1 MAGWLRGG
9 AMIALLCLC
18 AGCGWW
24 GAAKAVKGAKEAEQ
38 AWLDGQ
44 KSELREKWVAA
55 ELSKRETA
63 IRLERE
69 REDAAYER
77 WLADERARREQT
89 LRDAEA
95 AEARIAGYRAAA
107 ARHEDEM
114 RTFAL
119 KEAPRI
125 WETIQH
131 LRAMVAEQDERI
143 AEMQRTA
150 QESGLAWRGSER
162 YERIYRARN
171 KLVRTQRQVEDRLSE
186 ALMAAQRYRASPRR
200 AEVEAA
206 TRKAL
211 ENGVLESEWVWKQY
225 DELLDELQ

>member
-1 MAGWLRGG
+1 MGVMLSA
-9 AMIALLCLC
+9 ILCLC
-18 AGCGWW
+18 GGCGWW
-24 GAAKAVKGAKEAEQ
+24 GAAKAVKGAQKAERE
-38 AWLDGQ
+38 WLEEQ
-44 KSELREKWVAA
+44 KTERREKWVSV
-55 ELSKRETA
+55 ELAKREQS

-77 WLADERARREQT
+77 WLSDERVRREQA
-89 LRDAEA
+89 LREAADAES
-95 AEARIAGYRAAA
+95 RIAGYRAAA
-107 ARHEDEM
+107 ERHEDEM
-114 RTFAL
+114 RSFAL
-119 KEAPRI
+119 KESPRI

-131 LRAMVAEQDERI
+131 LRAMVEEQDARI

-150 QESGLAWRGSER
+150 MESGLPWRGSER
-162 YERIYRARN
+162 YERIYRTRN
-171 KLVRTQRQVEDRLSE
+171 KLVRALRQVEDRLSE

-211 ENGVLESEWVWKQY
+211 ENGVMESEWVWKQY